1 MLITESII
9 CNLWH
14 QDRPLLPLCCQ
25 TPGTVPTG
33 LLLLLLLWGQG
44 IARFLIYTLSLIG
57 VLNLH
62 TSGDFTVFWNSE
74 HKLKR
79 IVGLIF
85 HCYSCVLK
93 KLLINWPGQI
103 LA

>member
-25 TPGTVPTG
+25 TLGTVPTD
-33 LLLLLLLWGQG
+33 LLLLLVLWGQG
-44 IARFLIYTLSLIG
+44 IARFLALFLIG

-62 TSGDFTVFWNSE
+62 TFGDFTVFWNSE
-74 HKLKR
+74 LGLKR

-93 KLLINWPGQI
+93 KLLINRPGQI

>member
-1 MLITESII
+1 MAGS
-9 CNLWH
+9 
-14 QDRPLLPLCCQ
+14 
-25 TPGTVPTG
+25 
-33 LLLLLLLWGQG
+33 LWGQG
-44 IARFLIYTLSLIG
+44 IASFLVFVLSLTW

-62 TSGDFTVFWNSE
+62 TFGDFTVFWNSE
-74 HKLKR
+74 QGLKR